1 MKIYRLDALPNV
13 IGAFWSPENPNEV
26 TTGTL
31 SSLDGRL
38 HLLAS
43 PSYRKL
49 NADEIRA
56 AASEFVTNRNAR
68 RIDSLFG
75 QTEDG
80 PCTLLYLIETLSDG
94 LTDFVNSFQI
104 VGERWR
110 VGCAVMGLHIESA
123 ESESIDGAAFYLT
136 KIHKWLPS
144 PAKLRMTEEGISH
157 ISPSK
162 ALHFFRLDSA
172 SLQAEVICEVFA
184 GKKPDKSFPRIR
196 IIPHKPKSL
205 DWFVSIGPRLEN
217 FFSLLLGTSVS
228 LKSVQLFQG
237 DKKDGWFIKRM
248 TRSSPEKVNIQNWVR
263 CPGLQTA
270 EALEKWFAVP
280 DEQRP
285 VEKTV
290 LGMIRKSSLFTETE
304 FLALVQAL
312 EGFGRLRFE
321 RDLIP
326 KAEFKKGLTKLKEAL
341 AGIWGDSE
349 ITKRCSDVLNSAN
362 EASYGQRIG
371 QTYDLLSKEFAT
383 HLLGEQSE
391 FVQKIV
397 QTRNYFTHL
406 GIRKGTAVVDDGNE
420 LFFLNQRLHAFLRC
434 VMLIDLGISE
444 AALKEPI
451 SYQATKWKPV

>member
-13 IGAFWSPENPNEV
+13 IGAFWSPENPNEI

-43 PSYRKL
+43 PSFRKL
-49 NADEIRA
+49 NANEIRA
-56 AASEFVTNRNAR
+56 AVSEFGTNRKAR

-75 QTEDG
+75 QTKDG
-80 PCTLLYLIETLSDG
+80 PCTLLYLVETLTDG
-94 LTDFVNSFQI
+94 LTDFVNNFQI

-110 VGCAVMGLHIESA
+110 VGSAVMGLHVDSA
-123 ESESIDGAAFYLT
+123 ESESIDGAAFYFT

-144 PAKLRMTEEGISH
+144 PTKLRMTEEGMSH

-162 ALHFFRLDSA
+162 ALQFFRLDSA
-172 SLQAEVICEVFA
+172 SLQAEVICEIFA
-184 GKKPDKSFPRIR
+184 GKKPAKSFPRIR

-205 DWFVSIGPRLEN
+205 EWFVSIGPRLEN

-237 DKKDGWFIKRM
+237 KKDDGWLIKRRPPS
-248 TRSSPEKVNIQNWVR
+248 RSEKIDFQTWVQ
-263 CPGLQTA
+263 CSGAQTA

-304 FLALVQAL
+304 FLALAQAL

-326 KAEFKKGLTKLKEAL
+326 RAEFKRGLGKLKEAL
-341 AGIWGDSE
+341 VGMWGDSE

-383 HLLGEQSE
+383 DFLGERST

-434 VMLIDLGISE
+434 VMLIDLGIAE

-451 SYQATKWKPV
+451 SYQAARWRPV

>member
-13 IGAFWSPENPNEV
+13 IGAFWRPENPNEV

-43 PSYRKL
+43 PSFKKL

-56 AASEFVTNRNAR
+56 AASDFVTNRKAR

-80 PCTLLYLIETLSDG
+80 PCTLLYLVETFSDG

-110 VGCAVMGLHIESA
+110 VGSAVMGLHIDSA
-123 ESESIDGAAFYLT
+123 ESESIDGAAFYFT

-144 PAKLRMTEEGISH
+144 PTKLRMTEEGMSH

-162 ALHFFRLDSA
+162 ALQFFRLDSA

-184 GKKPDKSFPRIR
+184 GRKPDKSFPRIR

-237 DKKDGWFIKRM
+237 DKKDGWFLKRM
-248 TRSSPEKVNIQNWVR
+248 TRSRPEKINIETWVR
-263 CPGLQTA
+263 CLGSQTA
-270 EALEKWFAVP
+270 EAMEKWFAVP

-304 FLALVQAL
+304 FLALAQAL

-321 RDLIP
+321 RGLIP
-326 KAEFKKGLTKLKEAL
+326 KNEFKEGLTKLKEVL
-341 AGIWGDSE
+341 VGIWKDSE
-349 ITKRCSDVLNSAN
+349 ITKRCSDALSTAN
-362 EASYGQRIG
+362 ESSYGHRIG
-371 QTYDLLSKEFAT
+371 QTYDLLSNEFALN
-383 HLLGEQSE
+383 LLGERSE

-406 GIRKGTAVVDDGNE
+406 GIRKGTAVVDDGND

-434 VMLIDLGISE
+434 VMLIELGISE

-451 SYQATKWKPV
+451 SYQASRWKPA

>member
-26 TTGTL
+26 TTGAL

-49 NADEIRA
+49 NADEISA
-56 AASEFVTNRNAR
+56 AASEFGTNRKAR
-68 RIDSLFG
+68 RIDSLLG
-75 QTEDG
+75 QTRDG
-80 PCTLLYLIETLSDG
+80 PCTLLYLVETLSDG
-94 LTDFVNSFQI
+94 LIDFVNSFQI

-110 VGCAVMGLHIESA
+110 VGSAVMGLHIDSA

-144 PAKLRMTEEGISH
+144 PTKLRMTEEGMSH

-162 ALHFFRLDSA
+162 ALQFFRIDST
-172 SLQAEVICEVFA
+172 SLQAEVICEIFA

-205 DWFVSIGPRLEN
+205 EWFVSIGPRLEN
-217 FFSLLLGTSVS
+217 FFSLILGTSVS

-237 DKKDGWFIKRM
+237 DKKDGWLIERRA
-248 TRSSPEKVNIQNWVR
+248 RSLPEKINIQTWVQ
-263 CPGLQTA
+263 CPGSQTA

-280 DEQRP
+280 AEQRP

-304 FLALVQAL
+304 FLALAQAL

-326 KAEFKKGLTKLKEAL
+326 KAEFKKGLIKLKEAL

-349 ITKRCSDVLNSAN
+349 IAKRCSDVLNSAN
-362 EASYGQRIG
+362 EASYGNHIG
-371 QTYDLLSKEFAT
+371 QTYDLLSKEFSLN
-383 HLLGEQSE
+383 LLGDRSD
-391 FVQKIV
+391 FAKRIV

-406 GIRKGTAVVDDGNE
+406 GIRKGIAVVDDGNE

-444 AALKEPI
+444 NALREPI
-451 SYQATKWKPV
+451 SYQATKWEPA

>member
-1 MKIYRLDALPNV
+1 MKIYRLNALPNV
-13 IGAFWSPENPNEV
+13 IGAFWPPENPNEV

-31 SSLDGRL
+31 SPLDGRL
-38 HLLAS
+38 YLLAS
-43 PSYRKL
+43 PSFRKL
-49 NADEIRA
+49 NADEISA
-56 AASEFVTNRNAR
+56 AVSEFGTNRKAR
-68 RIDSLFG
+68 RIDSLLG
-75 QTEDG
+75 QTKDG
-80 PCTLLYLIETLSDG
+80 PCTLLYLVETLTDG
-94 LTDFVNSFQI
+94 LTDFVNNFQI

-110 VGCAVMGLHIESA
+110 VGSAVMGLHIESA
-123 ESESIDGAAFYLT
+123 ESASIDAAAFYFT

-144 PAKLRMTEEGISH
+144 PTKLRMTEEGISH

-162 ALHFFRLDSA
+162 AVQFFRLDSA
-172 SLQAEVICEVFA
+172 SLQAEVICEIFA
-184 GKKPDKSFPRIR
+184 GKKPAKSFPRIR
-196 IIPHKPKSL
+196 ITPHKPKSIE
-205 DWFVSIGPRLEN
+205 WFVFIGPRLEN

-237 DKKDGWFIKRM
+237 DKKDGWFIKKM
-248 TRSSPEKVNIQNWVR
+248 SRSRPEKINIESWVR
-263 CPGLQTA
+263 CLGSQAA

-285 VEKTV
+285 VERTV
-290 LGMIRKSSLFTETE
+290 LGMSRKSSLFTETE
-304 FLALVQAL
+304 FLALAQAL

-341 AGIWGDSE
+341 VGLWGDSE

-383 HLLGEQSE
+383 DLLGERSE

-434 VMLIDLGISE
+434 VMLMELGISE
-444 AALKEPI
+444 DALKEPI
-451 SYQATKWKPV
+451 SYQATKWKPA